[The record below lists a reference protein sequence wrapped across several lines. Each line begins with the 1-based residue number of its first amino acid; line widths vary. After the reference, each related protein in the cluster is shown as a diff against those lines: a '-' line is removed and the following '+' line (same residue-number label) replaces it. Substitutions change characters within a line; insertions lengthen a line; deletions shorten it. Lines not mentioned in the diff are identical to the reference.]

1 MAVAEEVEDKEEVVV
16 VEVAGAEVEAVEGA
30 EEEVTHLLL
39 LAPVTIQQKNGKTCH
54 ILRNKKFTVRES
66 A

>member
-1 MAVAEEVEDKEEVVV
+1 MAVAEEVEDEE
-16 VEVAGAEVEAVEGA
+16 EVAGAEVEAVEAA

-39 LAPVTIQQKNGKTCH
+39 LAPITIQQKNGKTCH
-54 ILRNKKFTVRES
+54 IPRNKKFTVREN